1 MAHESLIESGGWHM
15 VKQHRSRLG
24 LFIGILLMA
33 GVIALSGC
41 SRAKPK
47 LSQALPTAEPGTSP
61 AASMPTTA
69 TTPDASLPTFR
80 LKAPVG
86 SAPEQV
92 SGPAFAVV
100 IENCDSDNPLV
111 QEHTER
117 VHMASSLLLDLGA
130 AELDA
135 HAADIERMVRNA
147 YGIDHENGHQV
158 TDTTSI
164 QVEGRHQATVQLRWN
179 AIWDRNSVEVVR
191 DGAVVAELPVRA
203 LMEVDLEALESEM
216 EPCAPALELLP
227 APTAT
232 PDAAQ
237 PLEESEQEAL
247 PGSDEAI
254 ALVRDY
260 VRALAEGR
268 LEDAYAFLH
277 PTYQERYPYE
287 RWSLGYAPI
296 TDIEIRAIESMR
308 INAQTDEVVAGLTLT
323 KEVGGRPSYTDWKAT
338 YRVIVT
344 RGHPPYQRTIVDI
357 RMRPMGVG

>member
-1 MAHESLIESGGWHM
+1 MM
-15 VKQHRSRLG
+15 KQHRGFLVRALLLAG
-24 LFIGILLMA
+24 CIILA
-33 GVIALSGC
+33 GC

-47 LSQALPTAEPGTSP
+47 LSQALPTANPVAPTVAVAPTSVSP
-61 AASMPTTA
+61 V
-69 TTPDASLPTFR
+69 FR

-86 SAPEQV
+86 SALEHA
-92 SGPAFAVV
+92 SGQAFSVT
-100 IENCDSDNPLV
+100 IENCDAADTLE
-111 QEHTER
+111 QEHTET
-117 VHMASSLLLDLGA
+117 VYMASSVVLDMGA

-135 HAADIERMVRNA
+135 HAADIEGMVRDA
-147 YGIDHENGHQV
+147 YGIDRENGHQV

-191 DGAVVAELPVRA
+191 DGAVVVELPVRV
-203 LMEVDLEALESEM
+203 LMAVDLEALESQM
-216 EPCAPALELLP
+216 EPCAPSLEALP

-260 VRALAEGR
+260 VRALAEDR
-268 LEDAYAFLH
+268 MENAYAFLH
-277 PTYQERYPYE
+277 PTYQQRYPYE
-287 RWSLGYAPI
+287 GWALGYAPI
-296 TDIEIRAIESMR
+296 TDIEIRAIEATR
-308 INAQTDEVVAGLTLT
+308 IDAHTDEVVAGLTLT
-323 KEVGGRPSYTDWKAT
+323 TEVGGRVSYADWTAT

-344 RGHPPYQRTIVDI
+344 RGHPPYQRTILDI